1 MQSTSQ
7 QFEKRPELPMRRRA
21 RPRWQG
27 PGKTAAAIGALCIAL
42 GSGPSAAQD
51 TGETALQGIVIEST
65 NISLTPTKTSE
76 VGSAVSVVTG
86 EQLEQRQIR
95 HAADALRSVPGVAVS
110 RAGSFGGNTQV
121 RVRGAEANHVLV
133 LIDGIEVNDTVTGE
147 FDFASLLSEDIERI
161 EVIRGPQSGLWGSN
175 ALAGVINIVTRTGEG
190 PLQIVGRGEGG
201 SFSTSGGSLSV
212 RGGTDWVHGA
222 LSFVGRNA
230 EGFNISDDGTER
242 DGAEQA
248 AFHAKGGFNLTRN
261 ISIDGFARRS
271 SNVADI
277 DDFTT
282 PPDAVP
288 GDFATSVDQRD
299 NINET
304 QVETYQAKLNI
315 DLFNDALQTDFY
327 ANSNETLVDSR
338 NPVFGDSSNDGKR
351 DKHGVLSTLR
361 LETHGAFPTS
371 HFFSGLIEEENEF
384 FTPSTDF
391 IERDREL
398 QSYVGEYRGEF
409 GDIFFVNAAVRDDQ
423 SDSFQDFTTHKIA
436 GAVLFSGVGTRLHSS
451 YGTGVVFPSMFEQ
464 FGVIPGFFTP
474 NPDLQPEESEGWDA
488 GVEQSIFGDAIVVDV
503 TYFEQNLTNEIFS
516 TFFGPPVNLVG
527 ESTREGIEVAATVRP
542 FENLQIVGSY
552 TYLEAR
558 EPDGKQEVRRPPH
571 SGSVNAAY
579 YFAEGRGLINLGT
592 IYNGKMRDVVFDA
605 FTFEQSRLTLDEYVL
620 VDLAAH
626 YDLRPNVQIFGRVE
640 NLLNENYE
648 EVFGFNTAEIGA
660 YGGLKI
666 KLSADDVPEFEDN
679 SWQEDFDD
687 S

>member
-1 MQSTSQ
+1 MKTTSHRI
-7 QFEKRPELPMRRRA
+7 EKLPELHLHRRA
-21 RPRWQG
+21 RHSG
-27 PGKTAAAIGALCIAL
+27 EHAAKTAGAIGALLVAL
-42 GSGPSAAQD
+42 AAGPSAAQVE
-51 TGETALQGIVIEST
+51 GETALEGIVVEST
-65 NISLTPTKTSE
+65 TISLTPVETSK
-76 VGSAVSVVTG
+76 VGSAVSVITG

-110 RAGSFGGNTQV
+110 RTGSFGGNTQV

-133 LIDGIEVNDTVTGE
+133 LIDGIQVNDTVTGE

-201 SFSTSGGSLSV
+201 SFSTTGGSLSV
-212 RGGTDWVHGA
+212 RGGTDRMHGA
-222 LSFVGRNA
+222 LSFVGRNTA
-230 EGFNISDDGTER
+230 GFNISDNGTEQ
-242 DGAEQA
+242 DGAEQL
-248 AFHAKGGFNLTRN
+248 AFHAKGGFNLTQN
-261 ISIDGFARRS
+261 ISVDGFARRS

-277 DDFTT
+277 DSFEAA
-282 PPDAVP
+282 PDAIP
-288 GDFATSVDQRD
+288 GDFATSVDLRD
-299 NINET
+299 DINET
-304 QVETYQAKLNI
+304 QVETYQGKLNI
-315 DLFNDALQTDFY
+315 DLFDNALQTDIY
-327 ANSNETLVDSR
+327 ANRNETTVISR
-338 NPVFGDSSNDGKR
+338 NPIFGDASNNGQR
-351 DKHGVLSTLR
+351 DKHGVLSKLT
-361 LETHGAFPTS
+361 LETHGALPTT
-371 HFFSGLIEEENEF
+371 HYFSGLIEQEKEF

-423 SDSFQDFTTHKIA
+423 SDSFQDFTTHKVA
-436 GAVLFSGVGTRLHSS
+436 GALLFPAIGTRLHSS

-474 NPDLQPEESEGWDA
+474 NPDLLPEESEGWDA
-488 GVEQSIFGDAIVVDV
+488 GVEQSFFGDAFVVDV

-516 TFFGPPVNLVG
+516 TFFGPPENLPG
-527 ESTREGIEVAATVRP
+527 ESTRDGIEVAATLRL
-542 FENLQIVGSY
+542 FENAEIVGSY
-552 TYLEAR
+552 TYLNAK
-558 EPDGKQEVRRPPH
+558 EPDGKEEVRRPPH
-571 SGSVNAAY
+571 SGSVNAVY
-579 YFAEGRGLINLGT
+579 HFAEGRGLINLST

-626 YDLRPNVQIFGRVE
+626 YDLKPNIQIFGRVE

-666 KLSADDVPEFEDN
+666 RLSADDVPEI
-679 SWQEDFDD
+679 DD
-687 S
+687 EY

>member
-1 MQSTSQ
+1 MKTTSQ
-7 QFEKRPELPMRRRA
+7 LFEERPEPRSRHRA
-21 RPRWQG
+21 QPSWQT
-27 PGKTAAAIGALCIAL
+27 PAKTVAAICALCIAL
-42 GSGPSAAQD
+42 AASPSAAQD

-65 NISLTPTKTSE
+65 NISLTPTETSK

-110 RAGSFGGNTQV
+110 RSGSFGGNTQV

-212 RGGTDWVHGA
+212 RGGTDRIHGA
-222 LSFVGRNA
+222 LSFVGRNTQ
-230 EGFNISDDGTER
+230 GFNISDNGTEK
-242 DGAEQA
+242 DGAEQL
-248 AFHAKGGFNLTRN
+248 AFHAKGGFNLTQN
-261 ISIDGFARRS
+261 ISVDGFARRS

-277 DDFTT
+277 DSFEAA
-282 PPDAVP
+282 PDAIP
-288 GDFATSVDQRD
+288 GDFATSVDLRD
-299 NINET
+299 DINET
-304 QVETYQAKLNI
+304 QVETYQGKLNI
-315 DLFNDALQTDFY
+315 DLFDNALQTDLY
-327 ANSNETLVDSR
+327 ANSNETTVDSK
-338 NPVFGDSSNDGKR
+338 NPIFGNASNNGLR
-351 DKHGVLSTLR
+351 DKYGVLSKLT
-361 LETHGAFPTS
+361 LETHGAFPTT
-371 HFFSGLIEEENEF
+371 HYFSGLIEEEKEF

-436 GAVLFSGVGTRLHSS
+436 GALLFSGIGTRLHSS

-474 NPDLQPEESEGWDA
+474 NPDLLPEESEGWDA
-488 GVEQSIFGDAIVVDV
+488 GVEQSFFGDAVIVDV

-516 TFFGPPVNLVG
+516 TFFGPPENLPG
-527 ESTREGIEVAATVRP
+527 ESKRDGIEVAATLRP
-542 FENLQIVGSY
+542 FENVEIVGSY
-552 TYLEAR
+552 TYLNAK

-571 SGSVNAAY
+571 SGSVNAVY
-579 YFAEGRGLINLGT
+579 HFAEGRGLINLTT
-592 IYNGKMRDVVFDA
+592 IYNGKMRDIVFDA